1 MAVRSAVPVHR
12 GARRHVRVVLA
23 VLALLTVT
31 TVSPSPADPASALTS
46 VSDTG
51 GDAVMTD
58 SLTPVTDAVG
68 TGPVDVDAR
77 EVTLGDDGAAR
88 VPVAEAGSVHAVA
101 VDPGV
106 RMFGVS
112 WSGSPAASVEVRTRT
127 DGRWGAWQL
136 HEADAADGEDVPS
149 GRFGGSPVFIGESAV
164 DRLDVRVGDHHLA
177 DLEVL
182 LISWEDNPETHRAAA
197 SRRVASPAVA
207 PRPTIRLR
215 SAWTNSQG
223 CEAPTYMRTIRHVVV
238 HHTVSTNSY
247 TPAQVPG
254 LIAGIHRYHT
264 QSMGWCDIAY
274 NFIVD
279 KYGVIW
285 QGRAGDVHRHI
296 RGGHARGF
304 NTESL
309 GVTLLGQYHPG
320 AQPAAARPSSAQIAS
335 VTNVIAWKLSQAGRD
350 PTGRVTVTS
359 QGSTRYASGTPVT
372 LNVVNGHRDH
382 SSTVCPGTYVMNH
395 MAAIRRNAK
404 ARIDAAPRPVPRYG
418 PYATAKDFIDRQ
430 AWDFLGAP
438 ANNFEL
444 WLGTAALHQ
453 GLSVGD
459 YTAGVSRSHAV
470 RTQLDPIPRLFRAG
484 FGRDPSTAS
493 MVLWR
498 NRFRSGQRP
507 IHLAQAII
515 ANPEG
520 VRRYGHLANRPF
532 VEQLYRDVLGRPG
545 APNWVDR
552 HTASLNDRS
561 RSRGDLLLEFAETK
575 ENRDRQEARVS
586 TIVTYFAML
595 GRVPTD
601 SLPRWQAEPLP
612 VLAAAIIASPEWR
625 SRPR

>member
-1 MAVRSAVPVHR
+1 MRSAVPVHR
-12 GARRHVRVVLA
+12 GARRPIRVVLA
-23 VLALLTVT
+23 GLALVTVT

-51 GDAVMTD
+51 GDAVID
-58 SLTPVTDAVG
+58 SLAPVTDAVG

-77 EVTLGDDGAAR
+77 EVSLGDDGAAR

-127 DGRWGAWQL
+127 DGRWDAWQL
-136 HEADAADGEDVPS
+136 LEADAADGEDVPS
-149 GRFGGSPVFIGESAV
+149 GRLGGSPVFIGGGAP
-164 DRLDVRVGDHHLA
+164 
-177 DLEVL
+177 
-182 LISWEDNPETHRAAA
+182 WTA
-197 SRRVASPAVA
+197 SRCV
-207 PRPTIRLR
+207 
-215 SAWTNSQG
+215 
-223 CEAPTYMRTIRHVVV
+223 
-238 HHTVSTNSY
+238 
-247 TPAQVPG
+247 
-254 LIAGIHRYHT
+254 
-264 QSMGWCDIAY
+264 
-274 NFIVD
+274 
-279 KYGVIW
+279 
-285 QGRAGDVHRHI
+285 
-296 RGGHARGF
+296 
-304 NTESL
+304 
-309 GVTLLGQYHPG
+309 
-320 AQPAAARPSSAQIAS
+320 S
-335 VTNVIAWKLSQAGRD
+335 VT
-350 PTGRVTVTS
+350 T
-359 QGSTRYASGTPVT
+359 T
-372 LNVVNGHRDH
+372 L
-382 SSTVCPGTYVMNH
+382 T
-395 MAAIRRNAK
+395 
-404 ARIDAAPRPVPRYG
+404 
-418 PYATAKDFIDRQ
+418 ATAKDFIDRQ
-430 AWDFLGAP
+430 SWDYLGQP
-438 ANNFEL
+438 ASNLEL

-453 GLSVGD
+453 GQSVGD

-552 HTASLNDRS
+552 HTASLDDRS